1 MPPFYVS
8 YPSPYHRMLEH
19 DLLAKCWT
27 STINPD
33 ISLTVRHLGYRNL
46 VEAQE
51 WEREQN
57 TGFQLIEDKQGGI
70 GGTDS
75 AGKSM
80 LEVFFY
86 SGQSTMYAV
95 ELRYPVEATEGFG
108 TRLHVIQDTFQV
120 SNIGQGE
127 AQN

>member
-1 MPPFYVS
+1 M
-8 YPSPYHRMLEH
+8 
-19 DLLAKCWT
+19 LAKCWT

-57 TGFQLIEDKQGGI
+57 TGFQVIEDKQGGI